1 VHLEVAQL
9 GADLV
14 LLEVLEEP
22 HDDRL
27 ALQLAQ
33 ALQQVRQGQPVL
45 QLDLVHGR
53 LVARAD
59 VQEVAGE
66 VGRAES
72 LAAGRGVESIV
83 FVVSR
88 LGPGDEAALGALAG
102 PV

>member
-1 VHLEVAQL
+1 LEVAQL

-72 LAAGRGVESIV
+72 LAAGR
-83 FVVSR
+83 
-88 LGPGDEAALGALAG
+88 AG
-102 PV
+102 LNPSCS